1 MNKKTS
7 FIVMVSLLIVALACS
22 VILFVVPTEAACSVG
37 VGESS
42 CLIVQT
48 SQYETTF
55 GINNAL
61 IGIVAFS
68 VLLFLLFLEKFQKK
82 KWQRLLIR
90 IGLVLGSIYAIYF
103 LVIQFF
109 ILHAICKYCIV
120 IDLSTLTVAT
130 VYFLNEKN
138 NFFRS

>member
-1 MNKKTS
+1 MNKKTN
-7 FIVMVSLLIVALACS
+7 FVLIVSLTALALICS
-22 VILFVVPTEAACSVG
+22 IILFVVPTEAACSVG

-61 IGIVAFS
+61 IGIVAFA
-68 VLLFLLFLEKFQKK
+68 VLLTLFVLEHFQNRKWQKK
-82 KWQRLLIR
+82 LI
-90 IGLVLGSIYAIYF
+90 VLGLIVGAIYAIYF

-109 ILHAICKYCIV
+109 VLKAICKYCIV
-120 IDLSTLTVAT
+120 VDISTLAIAIL
-130 VYFLNEKN
+130 YFSKCKK
-138 NFFRS
+138 